1 MKRDKIL
8 AKAQKYLIKY
18 SNSTSKYY
26 EELKKTYNEFKSLD
40 DVDLVTIKLYGK
52 QINKLCLFIEEKEN
66 FVSFLITLI
75 MVIIVIIILISYTTI
90 TIFNR
95 SDKVNVV
102 IEKANSE
109 VDLNVMSSDKVFEL
123 KYSDISNFKDL
134 EPIII
139 ELNPV
144 SNNNYNIV
152 YNIYLEVL
160 NFTGNKDNLKY
171 VISIDNND
179 YVYNLK
185 DQSIVLNKYLI
196 YTNSMKINDFKK
208 IHLRLFDID
217 SNDDISTF
225 EYKLSYDAYLE

>member
-52 QINKLCLFIEEKEN
+52 QINKLCIFIEEKEN

-171 VISIDNND
+171 VISIDDND

>member
-171 VISIDNND
+171 VISIDDND

-208 IHLRLFDID
+208 IHLRIFDID

>member
-8 AKAQKYLIKY
+8 AKAQKCLIKY

-26 EELKKTYNEFKSLD
+26 EELKNTYNEFKSLD

-171 VISIDNND
+171 VISIDDND

>member
-66 FVSFLITLI
+66 FASFLITLI

-109 VDLNVMSSDKVFEL
+109 VDLNVMSSDKEFEL

-152 YNIYLEVL
+152 YNIYFEVL

-171 VISIDNND
+171 VISVDGND
-179 YVYNLK
+179 YVYNLT
-185 DQSIVLNKYLI
+185 DQSIVLDKYLI

>member
-171 VISIDNND
+171 VISIDDND

>member
-52 QINKLCLFIEEKEN
+52 QINKLCIFIEEKEN

-109 VDLNVMSSDKVFEL
+109 VDLNVMSSDKEFEL

-134 EPIII
+134 DPIII

-171 VISIDNND
+171 VISIDDND

-185 DQSIVLNKYLI
+185 DRSIVLNKYLI

-208 IHLRLFDID
+208 IHLRIFDID

-225 EYKLSYDAYLE
+225 DYKLSYDAYLE

>member
-109 VDLNVMSSDKVFEL
+109 VDLNVMSSVKQFEL
-123 KYSDISNFKDL
+123 KYSDTSNYKEL

-171 VISIDNND
+171 VISIDDND
-179 YVYNLK
+179 YAYNLT
-185 DQSIVLNKYLI
+185 DRSIVLDKYLI

-208 IHLRLFDID
+208 IHLRIFDID
-217 SNDDISTF
+217 SNDDISIF

>member
-66 FVSFLITLI
+66 FASFLITLI

-109 VDLNVMSSDKVFEL
+109 VDLNVMSSDKEFEL

-152 YNIYLEVL
+152 YNIYFELL

-171 VISIDNND
+171 VISIDDND

-225 EYKLSYDAYLE
+225 DYRLNYDAYLE

>member
-144 SNNNYNIV
+144 SNNNYNII

-160 NFTGNKDNLKY
+160 NFTGNIDNLKY
-171 VISIDNND
+171 VISIDDND

-225 EYKLSYDAYLE
+225 DYKLSYDAYLE